1 MKKNTPAKKSK
12 NETFTCFLC
21 LKSYNTSYNAL
32 KSHAMFTHK
41 KKGQDGYVCE
51 NEDCQFKNKYK
62 NSNHQCNG
70 QEIWHKEKIDLHKQK
85 KTEYVEKD
93 NSPKIDPKKK
103 IFECSNVNCLKRFT
117 TKKAAK
123 SHQMTSCKFKVG
135 SEKGLDEGASSY
147 GKNFHF

>member
-85 KTEYVEKD
+85 KTEYVAKLGFGAECASPNDHDHD
-93 NSPKIDPKKK
+93 NPYEHLAGAVITA
-103 IFECSNVNCLKRFT
+103 IFMISILL
-117 TKKAAK
+117 
-123 SHQMTSCKFKVG
+123 QG
-135 SEKGLDEGASSY
+135 PSS
-147 GKNFHF
+147 